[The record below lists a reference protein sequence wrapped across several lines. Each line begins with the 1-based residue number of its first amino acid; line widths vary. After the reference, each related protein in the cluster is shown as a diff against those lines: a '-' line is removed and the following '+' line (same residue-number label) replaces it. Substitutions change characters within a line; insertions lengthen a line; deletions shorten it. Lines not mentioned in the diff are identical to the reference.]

1 MSFPKAPFQS
11 NIQGESTKVEPVWQ
25 QWLDRVQQVLN
36 FVTGA
41 NPSANRPTQDLF
53 TGATNFDTDLNAP
66 AWWNGSSWVTFAS
79 LIPQRCYG
87 SFFDN
92 TNQTAASTTVAYP
105 ITCNTPDGAYGVS
118 LVSGSRVTVSQT
130 GTYNFQFSIQFTN
143 SDNNANH
150 PLEINIWLKKNGVNV
165 DESNSQFTVP
175 NSHGGHDGKLIAA
188 LNFIVNMNANDYLEL
203 YWNTTNT
210 LISIA
215 TIAAQS
221 TPSIPATPSVILTIQ
236 QV

>member
-11 NIQGESTKVEPVWQ
+11 PIQNNQTNILTVWQ
-25 QWLDRVQQVLN
+25 QWFDRVQQVLS

-41 NPSANRPTQDLF
+41 NPSTNRPSTDLF

-66 AWWNGSSWVTFAS
+66 AWWNGSAWVTFGTLATGS
-79 LIPQRCYG
+79 YG

-92 TNQTAASTTVAYP
+92 TTQTAANTTTAYA
-105 ITCNTPDGAYGVS
+105 ITCNTPDGASGVT
-118 LVSGSRVTVSQT
+118 LVSGSRVTVSKA
-130 GTYNFQFSIQFTN
+130 GTYNFQFSIQFEN

-150 PLEINIWLKKNGVNV
+150 EHEVDIWLKKNGVNV

-175 NSHGGHDGKLIAA
+175 VSHGGHNGKLIAA
-188 LNFIVNMNANDYLEL
+188 LNFIVTLNANDYLEL
-203 YWNTTNT
+203 YWHTTNI

-215 TIAAQS
+215 TLPAQT
-221 TPSIPATPSVILTIQ
+221 TPAIPATPGVILTIQ